1 VNYTVS
7 MNDIQMA
14 QGGRE
19 GVRVGT
25 GNSTLGLETQLRN
38 EEIPPWWVSHVRNGE
53 RTTLDIDATATSG
66 RLDGAWTSRGAA
78 RSRRIC
84 SAPSTPTRRDR

>member
-1 VNYTVS
+1 
-7 MNDIQMA
+7 
-14 QGGRE
+14 
-19 GVRVGT
+19 VRVGT

-66 RLDGAWTSRGAA
+66 RLGRSVDFSRSRGSDGSA
-78 RSRRIC
+78 RRLNSDETRPVN
-84 SAPSTPTRRDR
+84 APTAR

>member
-1 VNYTVS
+1 
-7 MNDIQMA
+7 
-14 QGGRE
+14 
-19 GVRVGT
+19 VRVGT

-66 RLDGAWTSRGAA
+66 PARTERGLLA
-78 RSRRIC
+78 RSREIQTDLLG
-84 SAPSTPTRRDR
+84 AFNPTRRDR